1 MPNLEYDQFF
11 WKTSKE
17 NKWSQTMGGF
27 VSHFIVSE
35 TNITSMIISETTLD
49 SHNTGQNSANKTR
62 K

>member
-1 MPNLEYDQFF
+1 MGDFF
-11 WKTSKE
+11 
-17 NKWSQTMGGF
+17 
-27 VSHFIVSE
+27 SHFIVSE